1 MYFSRQEP
9 MNREEYCKQTSKK
22 KRDKRIST
30 DCNQN
35 NKGDKEKHHSGNSA
49 ASCSGCPGSIRN
61 PRKRR
66 DFNVFFHRSPGGC
79 EASGSDGR
87 KKWLFSADS
96 LVLTTEKLA
105 AGGLRNI

>member
-22 KRDKRIST
+22 KRNKRIST

-49 ASCSGCPGSIRN
+49 AVTGCPGSIRN

-66 DFNVFFHRSPGGC
+66 DFGVFLHRSPGGGD
-79 EASGSDGR
+79 ASGSGER

-96 LVLTTEKLA
+96 LGLTTEKLA
-105 AGGLRNI
+105 AGGLRNV

>member
-22 KRDKRIST
+22 ERNKRIST
-30 DCNQN
+30 DCDQN
-35 NKGDKEKHHSGNSA
+35 NKGDKEKHHSDNSA
-49 ASCSGCPGSIRN
+49 APQSRCPGSIRN

-66 DFNVFFHRSPGGC
+66 DFGVFFHRSPGGGD
-79 EASGSDGR
+79 ASGSEAR

-96 LVLTTEKLA
+96 LDLTTEKLA
-105 AGGLRNI
+105 AGGLRNV

>member
-22 KRDKRIST
+22 ERNKRVST

-66 DFNVFFHRSPGGC
+66 YFGVFFLRSPGGG
-79 EASGSDGR
+79 EASGSGER

-96 LVLTTEKLA
+96 LGLTAEKLA
-105 AGGLRNI
+105 AGGLRNV